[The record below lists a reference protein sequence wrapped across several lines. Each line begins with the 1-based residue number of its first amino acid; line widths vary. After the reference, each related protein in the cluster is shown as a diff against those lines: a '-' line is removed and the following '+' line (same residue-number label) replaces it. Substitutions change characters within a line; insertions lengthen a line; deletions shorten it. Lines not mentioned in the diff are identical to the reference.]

1 MVHTIASVLSFHFQI
16 AAELDRSETARM
28 LVEQGSHAG
37 VRDINGLSALVLMI
51 TKMPSVVRIYKS
63 IKISLCPSLPYIT
76 INLYSTSFFRLKK
89 HLISFTPLIEQIER
103 STIS

>member
-1 MVHTIASVLSFHFQI
+1 MVHTIVSVLSFRFQI

-51 TKMPSVVRIYKS
+51 TKMPSVVRNATS
-63 IKISLCPSLPYIT
+63 SLRLFF
-76 INLYSTSFFRLKK
+76 SF
-89 HLISFTPLIEQIER
+89 S
-103 STIS
+103 